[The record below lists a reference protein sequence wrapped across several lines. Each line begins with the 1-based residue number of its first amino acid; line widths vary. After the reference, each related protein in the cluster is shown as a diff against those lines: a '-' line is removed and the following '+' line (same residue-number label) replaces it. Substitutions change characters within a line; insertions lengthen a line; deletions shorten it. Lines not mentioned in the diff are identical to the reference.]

1 MLITALMFYR
11 SASCFFELEW
21 KGAKVTLKAS
31 NGKYLAAKKN
41 GQLAASVDSAG
52 VCVQEKRQQRLIS
65 FPRPFRNKGE
75 KSFRRFIMTGN
86 QLSGKV

>member
-1 MLITALMFYR
+1 MSNVYFPVTAHSPESFIPYITSINIMLITVLIYYR

-21 KGAKVTLKAS
+21 KGAKITLKAS

-52 VCVQEKRQQRLIS
+52 VCMRS
-65 FPRPFRNKGE
+65 GYPFC
-75 KSFRRFIMTGN
+75 
-86 QLSGKV
+86 

>member
-1 MLITALMFYR
+1 MLITALIYYR

-21 KGAKVTLKAS
+21 KGAKVTLKAN

-52 VCVQEKRQQRLIS
+52 VCVWSEYILLTADKCLQ
-65 FPRPFRNKGE
+65 F
-75 KSFRRFIMTGN
+75 
-86 QLSGKV
+86 